1 MPQEDAGLTAQRKH
15 TEELREHAVKV
26 VFGMRDRV
34 GKAEQVLQLYRQAGA
49 VDHFGPVERG
59 HQVPALDVGDVR
71 RTAQLHRGDEQSRAD
86 SNQSSLARSTGATA
100 RNSSRPLPGS

>member
-34 GKAEQVLQLYRQAGA
+34 GKAEQVLQLYRQA
-49 VDHFGPVERG
+49 
-59 HQVPALDVGDVR
+59 VGDVR

-86 SNQSSLARSTGATA
+86 TNQSSLARSTGATA